1 MQGRQNLASFSA
13 RSGKALNIKEKEV
26 LQQKSGYK
34 YFVTHTHKGLFSNE
48 TMYFCLDTEWQ
59 KQKDKGAIPEGEYYI
74 KPSEINKRTT
84 YIQENTFGINT
95 RIYTD
100 KECTNVVES
109 NTNRD
114 NFYLHGGD
122 KYGNA
127 GGIDV
132 ASSDNDFFGILQDK
146 LDPAQEVVKL
156 QVTYP
161 KNLESHIDFISMS
174 DDGLQ
179 RDKEYLHTKT
189 IFAPGTYI
197 ELEAKLSDNVE
208 SGIPLQWAFTLLY
221 NQKDVDSLFTHN
233 TFHTY
238 TFYPL
243 LDSTQIA
250 QQEHNVR
257 TFTNDTNTG
266 IDTTKL
272 GFSLPLI
279 REYEDSTQCFV
290 LIFAFESTKTKPD
303 RTDPYTIIDMSFKV
317 GEDSVN
323 GVIESKREEQS
334 DEQKA
339 IYNQTSINNLQAWNK
354 LQCICSV
361 KEAVEFL
368 RANINHIGGDIDNV
382 RKNFFKHC
390 KKYPSLAG
398 KIAYIYY
405 RFDVGDEGFVDGVEK
420 TCYVLFNCKDEY
432 VEERDMDYIK
442 SIVTLFDKKQSYL
455 QNKTFLQKY
464 KEIFHT
470 NNPNNVEAETK
481 KVEQRK
487 HFIEYLVFK
496 IIETLGLSYPANFT
510 LKKDTKNPYK
520 GIVIF
525 FKEGPKLERNGK
537 LSLRSGY
544 VKNQTIHFNTLA
556 IEKGNFTFTDRDI
569 YYPFRHN
576 ITFEYILNT
585 IFHEIR
591 HFYIKEKYKENDSS
605 AIKRY
610 IHCSNYFYINTSI
623 HTTIFDKF
631 YKNCIYDDANNVGCI
646 LNNNQNA
653 YQIQPNERDP
663 RYVAHQIMKKLKEKG
678 L

>member
-1 MQGRQNLASFSA
+1 
-13 RSGKALNIKEKEV
+13 
-26 LQQKSGYK
+26 
-34 YFVTHTHKGLFSNE
+34 
-48 TMYFCLDTEWQ
+48 
-59 KQKDKGAIPEGEYYI
+59 
-74 KPSEINKRTT
+74 
-84 YIQENTFGINT
+84 
-95 RIYTD
+95 
-100 KECTNVVES
+100 
-109 NTNRD
+109 
-114 NFYLHGGD
+114 
-122 KYGNA
+122 
-127 GGIDV
+127 
-132 ASSDNDFFGILQDK
+132 
-146 LDPAQEVVKL
+146 
-156 QVTYP
+156 
-161 KNLESHIDFISMS
+161 
-174 DDGLQ
+174 
-179 RDKEYLHTKT
+179 
-189 IFAPGTYI
+189 
-197 ELEAKLSDNVE
+197 
-208 SGIPLQWAFTLLY
+208 
-221 NQKDVDSLFTHN
+221 
-233 TFHTY
+233 
-238 TFYPL
+238 
-243 LDSTQIA
+243 
-250 QQEHNVR
+250 
-257 TFTNDTNTG
+257 
-266 IDTTKL
+266 
-272 GFSLPLI
+272 
-279 REYEDSTQCFV
+279 
-290 LIFAFESTKTKPD
+290 
-303 RTDPYTIIDMSFKV
+303 
-317 GEDSVN
+317 
-323 GVIESKREEQS
+323 
-334 DEQKA
+334 
-339 IYNQTSINNLQAWNK
+339 
-354 LQCICSV
+354 
-361 KEAVEFL
+361 
-368 RANINHIGGDIDNV
+368 
-382 RKNFFKHC
+382 
-390 KKYPSLAG
+390 
-398 KIAYIYY
+398 
-405 RFDVGDEGFVDGVEK
+405 
-420 TCYVLFNCKDEY
+420 
-432 VEERDMDYIK
+432 MDYIK

-496 IIETLGLSYPANFT
+496 IIETLGLSYPANFI